1 VAELSLGRSV
11 AVTGLGIVSPVGHDL
26 ESFWERVCAGDSAIG
41 EITNI
46 STERLGDIVAAEIKD
61 FDPATVLE
69 GSRFRTMDRFAQ
81 FAVAAARSAVADAKL
96 DLSGELSN
104 LVAVILGSA
113 TGGQTTVDSNY
124 DALYRRD
131 AKRLPPLVVPQ
142 LMVNAAVSQVSMD
155 LGLRGEAY
163 AVASACASGTHA
175 IGQAYRMV
183 HAGITPV
190 AVTGGAEAS
199 LTIGALKCWEALRVM
214 GKGGCRPFSLDRNGM
229 ILGEGAAILI
239 LEDMQH
245 AKERGA
251 RVYATIKG
259 YGATADAADLT
270 SPNVDQMARAIRRAV
285 ESAGIS
291 ASEIDYINA
300 HGTGTKI
307 NDACEAAAINKV
319 FGRQPGPF
327 VSSTKSVFG
336 HCLGAAG
343 ALEAVVAILAIHR
356 GCMPPNSGWREPD
369 PECDL
374 NIIAGSAVMAECRN
388 ALSNSFAFGGLNAA
402 LVMGRS

>member
-1 VAELSLGRSV
+1 VVDSPRGRSV
-11 AVTGLGIVSPVGHDL
+11 AVTGLGVVSPVGHDL
-26 ESFWERVCAGDSAIG
+26 EIFWKKVCAGDSAIG

-46 STERLGDIVAAEIKD
+46 STERLGDMVAAEIKD

-131 AKRLPPLVVPQ
+131 ATRLPPLVVPQ

-155 LGLRGEAY
+155 LGLRGESY

-214 GKGGCRPFSLDRNGM
+214 SKGGCRPFSLDRSGM

-251 RVYATIKG
+251 RIYATIKG

-270 SPNVDQMARAIRRAV
+270 SPDVDQMIRAIRQAI

-356 GCMPPNSGWREPD
+356 GCMPPNSGWRAPD

-374 NIIAGSAVMAECRN
+374 NIIAGSAVIAECRH

-402 LVMGRS
+402 LVIGRS